1 MEIMHINVRVSRV
14 NNAWS
19 LKVSSRD
26 LYIQITHS
34 SFIPK
39 KKVLRSA
46 IHPETYRHVRSGDW
60 LPGIEIKLKP
70 PTGI

>member
-26 LYIQITHS
+26 RGIFKLPNTH
-34 SFIPK
+34 I
-39 KKVLRSA
+39 
-46 IHPETYRHVRSGDW
+46 RSGDW
-60 LPGIEIKLKP
+60 LPGTEIKLKP
-70 PTGI
+70 STGI